1 MKNNYIKRIS
11 NMIGYNLKTLIKF
24 EIIYKALLSIIL
36 IPFAISGF
44 SLAMK
49 LTGYTYLTLENIV
62 SFLVNPITLIML
74 ILIIIYLTI
83 VTIFDIT
90 AIIVLF
96 DISSKKEKI
105 GMLDLIKLSI
115 NKCKKVFNLKNISIA
130 FLILFLMPFLN
141 IGISSNVITSIKL
154 PEFIMDYINSNYTL
168 SIIYIL
174 VYLLLL
180 SIMSKWLYSL
190 NYMILEDKS
199 FKEARKSSKEL
210 IKKSRL
216 VDLLKIFL
224 VQIITSVI
232 YTLFIILGILIIM
245 LISKILGNLKVIES
259 VSITI
264 VWLLIVVCLIIFAF
278 ITNSISFA
286 TISAMFYKHKTD
298 KKEKIKH
305 IAYNKIIKDKKHNT
319 ILKYIITIVVLLS
332 VVSGSLFT
340 YQIII
345 GETNLNI
352 KYIRKMEIT
361 AHRGASVKYPENTMA
376 AFRGAKKL
384 GADWIELDIQQTKD
398 RQIVV
403 SHDTNLSRVTGVNKD
418 IIDTN
423 YSEIEKLDAGSF
435 FSKKFKNEKIPLL
448 KEVLQYAKDNNIRL
462 NIEIKPTGK
471 EIDFEKQVVDLIKE
485 YEFED
490 RCVITSQIYSA
501 LENVKKA
508 DKEIKT
514 VYVMSI
520 AIGNI
525 IDAKYADAFSV
536 EASNVNEVLVNTVHN
551 SGKELYAWTINTEES
566 INNMIDMNVDNI
578 ITDNIE
584 LGKELVE
591 KSKSSDLISEFM
603 KSIYKNK

>member
-1 MKNNYIKRIS
+1 MKNNYIKNIS

-24 EIIYKALLSIIL
+24 EIIYKAILSIIL

-62 SFLVNPITLIML
+62 SFLLNPITLFML

-90 AIIVLF
+90 TIIVLF

-105 GMLDLIKLSI
+105 GVLDLLKLSI
-115 NKCKKVFNLKNISIA
+115 NKCKKVFNFKNISVA
-130 FLILFLMPFLN
+130 FLVLFLIPFLN

-154 PEFIMDYINSNYTL
+154 PEFIMDYINSNYTF
-168 SIIYIL
+168 SIIYVL

-190 NYMILEDKS
+190 HYMILEDKS
-199 FKEARKSSKEL
+199 FKEARKSSKDL

-232 YTLFIILGILIIM
+232 YTLVVMLGIVIIM

-278 ITNSISFA
+278 ISNSISFA

-305 IAYNKIIKDKKHNT
+305 ITYKETIKDKKHST

-332 VVSGSLFT
+332 VIAGSLFT
-340 YQIII
+340 YQVIT

-384 GADWIELDIQQTKD
+384 GADWIELDVQQTKD

-403 SHDTNLSRVTGVNKD
+403 SHDTNLGRVTGVDKD
-418 IIDTN
+418 IIDMN

-435 FSKKFKNEKIPLL
+435 FNKKFKDEKIPLL
-448 KEVLQYAKDNNIRL
+448 KEALQYAKDNNIRL
-462 NIEIKPTGK
+462 NIELKPIGEEK
-471 EIDFEKQVVDLIKE
+471 DFEKQVVDLIKK
-485 YEFED
+485 YKFEN
-490 RCVITSQIYSA
+490 RCVITSQIYSV
-501 LENVKKA
+501 LEKVKKE

-520 AIGNI
+520 AIGEI
-525 IDAKYADAFSV
+525 TDAKYADAFSV
-536 EASNVNEVLVNTVHN
+536 EASNVNESLVNTVHN
-551 SGKELYAWTINTEES
+551 SGKELFAWTINTEES
-566 INNMIDMNVDNI
+566 INNMIDMDVDNI
-578 ITDNIE
+578 ITDNIQ
-584 LGKELVE
+584 LGKKLVE

-603 KSIYKNK
+603 KSIYK

>member
-1 MKNNYIKRIS
+1 MKNDYIKRIL

-62 SFLVNPITLIML
+62 SFLLNPITLFML
-74 ILIIIYLTI
+74 ILIIIYLTV

-90 AIIVLF
+90 TIIVLF

-105 GMLDLIKLSI
+105 GVLDLLKLSI
-115 NKCKKVFNLKNISIA
+115 NKCKKVFNFKNISVA
-130 FLILFLMPFLN
+130 FLVLFLMPFLN

-168 SIIYIL
+168 SIIYVL

-190 NYMILEDKS
+190 HYMILEDKN
-199 FKEARKSSKEL
+199 FKEARKSSKDL

-232 YTLFIILGILIIM
+232 YTLVVMLGIVIIM
-245 LISKILGNLKVIES
+245 LISKVLGNLKVIES

-278 ITNSISFA
+278 ISNSISFA

-305 IAYNKIIKDKKHNT
+305 ITYKETIKDKKHSI

-332 VVSGSLFT
+332 VIAGSLFT
-340 YQIII
+340 YQVIT

-384 GADWIELDIQQTKD
+384 GADWIELDVQQTKD

-403 SHDTNLSRVTGVNKD
+403 SHDTNLGRVTGVDKD
-418 IIDTN
+418 IIDMN

-435 FSKKFKNEKIPLL
+435 FNKKFKDEKIPLL

-462 NIEIKPTGK
+462 NIELKPTGEEK
-471 EIDFEKQVVDLIKE
+471 DFEKQVVDLIKK
-485 YEFED
+485 YKFEN
-490 RCVITSQIYSA
+490 RCVITSQVYSV
-501 LENVKKA
+501 LEKVKKE

-520 AIGNI
+520 AIGEI
-525 IDAKYADAFSV
+525 TDAKYADAFSV
-536 EASNVNEVLVNTVHN
+536 EASNVNESLVNTVHN
-551 SGKELYAWTINTEES
+551 SGKELFAWTINTEES
-566 INNMIDMNVDNI
+566 INNMIDMDVDNI
-578 ITDNIE
+578 ITDNIQ
-584 LGKELVE
+584 LGKKLVE

-603 KSIYKNK
+603 KSIYK

>member
-1 MKNNYIKRIS
+1 
-11 NMIGYNLKTLIKF
+11 
-24 EIIYKALLSIIL
+24 
-36 IPFAISGF
+36 
-44 SLAMK
+44 
-49 LTGYTYLTLENIV
+49 
-62 SFLVNPITLIML
+62 
-74 ILIIIYLTI
+74 
-83 VTIFDIT
+83 
-90 AIIVLF
+90 
-96 DISSKKEKI
+96 
-105 GMLDLIKLSI
+105 
-115 NKCKKVFNLKNISIA
+115 
-130 FLILFLMPFLN
+130 
-141 IGISSNVITSIKL
+141 
-154 PEFIMDYINSNYTL
+154 MDYINSNYVL
-168 SIIYIL
+168 SIIYVL

-190 NYMILEDKS
+190 HYMILEDKS
-199 FKEARKSSKEL
+199 FKGARKSSKEL
-210 IKKSRL
+210 IRKSRL

-232 YTLFIILGILIIM
+232 YMLFVMLGILIIM

-278 ITNSISFA
+278 ISNSISFA

-340 YQIII
+340 YQIIT

-384 GADWIELDIQQTKD
+384 GADWIELDVQQTKD

-403 SHDTNLSRVTGVNKD
+403 SHDTNLARVTGVNKD
-418 IIDTN
+418 IIDMN

-435 FSKKFKNEKIPLL
+435 FNKKFKGEKIPLL

-462 NIEIKPTGK
+462 NIELKPTGK
-471 EIDFEKQVVDLIKE
+471 EKDFEKQVVDLIKK
-485 YEFED
+485 YEFEN
-490 RCVITSQIYSA
+490 RCVITSQVYSV
-501 LENVKKA
+501 LEKVKEE

-520 AIGNI
+520 AIGEI
-525 IDAKYADAFSV
+525 TDAKYADAFSV
-536 EASNVNEVLVNTVHN
+536 EASNVNESLVNTVHN
-551 SGKELYAWTINTEES
+551 SGKELFAWTINTEES
-566 INNMIDMNVDNI
+566 INNMIDMDVDNI
-578 ITDNIE
+578 ITDNIQ
-584 LGKELVE
+584 LGKKLVK

-603 KSIYKNK
+603 KSIYK

>member
-1 MKNNYIKRIS
+1 MKNNYIKNIS

-24 EIIYKALLSIIL
+24 EIIYKAILSIIL

-62 SFLVNPITLIML
+62 SFLLNPITLFML

-90 AIIVLF
+90 TIIVLF

-105 GMLDLIKLSI
+105 GVLDLLKLSI
-115 NKCKKVFNLKNISIA
+115 NKCKKVFNFKNISVA
-130 FLILFLMPFLN
+130 FLVLFLIPFLN

-168 SIIYIL
+168 SIIYVL

-190 NYMILEDKS
+190 HYMILEDKS
-199 FKEARKSSKEL
+199 FKEARKSSKDL

-232 YTLFIILGILIIM
+232 YTLVVMLGIVIIM

-278 ITNSISFA
+278 ISNSISFA

-305 IAYNKIIKDKKHNT
+305 ITYKETIKDKKHST

-332 VVSGSLFT
+332 VIAGSLFT
-340 YQIII
+340 YQVIT

-384 GADWIELDIQQTKD
+384 GADWIELDVQQTKD

-403 SHDTNLSRVTGVNKD
+403 SHDTNLGRVTGVDKD
-418 IIDTN
+418 IIDMN

-435 FSKKFKNEKIPLL
+435 FNKKFKDEKIPLL
-448 KEVLQYAKDNNIRL
+448 KEALQYAKDNNIRL
-462 NIEIKPTGK
+462 NIELKPIGEEK
-471 EIDFEKQVVDLIKE
+471 DFEKQVVDLIKK
-485 YEFED
+485 YKFEN
-490 RCVITSQIYSA
+490 RCVITSQIYSV
-501 LENVKKA
+501 LEKVKKE

-520 AIGNI
+520 AIGEI
-525 IDAKYADAFSV
+525 TDAKYADAFSV
-536 EASNVNEVLVNTVHN
+536 EASNVNESLVNTVHN
-551 SGKELYAWTINTEES
+551 SGKELFAWTINTEES
-566 INNMIDMNVDNI
+566 INNMIDMDVDNI
-578 ITDNIE
+578 ITDNIQ
-584 LGKELVE
+584 LGKKLVE

-603 KSIYKNK
+603 KSIYK

>member
-278 ITNSISFA
+278 ITNSISLA

>member
-62 SFLVNPITLIML
+62 SFLLNPITLFML

-90 AIIVLF
+90 TIIVLF

-115 NKCKKVFNLKNISIA
+115 NKCKKVFNFKNISVA
-130 FLILFLMPFLN
+130 FLVLFLIPFLN

-154 PEFIMDYINSNYTL
+154 PEFIMDYINSNYIL
-168 SIIYIL
+168 SIIYVLI
-174 VYLLLL
+174 YLLLL

-190 NYMILEDKS
+190 HYMILEDKS

-210 IKKSRL
+210 IRKSRL

-232 YTLFIILGILIIM
+232 YTLFIMLGILIIM

-278 ITNSISFA
+278 ISNSISFA

-319 ILKYIITIVVLLS
+319 ILKYIITVVVVLS
-332 VVSGSLFT
+332 VVAGSLFT
-340 YQIII
+340 YQIIT

-376 AFRGAKKL
+376 AFRGAKEL
-384 GADWIELDIQQTKD
+384 GADWIELDVQQTKD

-403 SHDTNLSRVTGVNKD
+403 SHDTNLARVTGVNKD
-418 IIDTN
+418 IIDMN
-423 YSEIEKLDAGSF
+423 YNEIEKLDAGSF
-435 FSKKFKNEKIPLL
+435 FSKKFKDEKIPLL

-462 NIEIKPTGK
+462 NIELKPTGEEK
-471 EIDFEKQVVDLIKE
+471 DFEKQVVDLIKK
-485 YEFED
+485 YKFEN
-490 RCVITSQIYSA
+490 RCVIISQVYSV
-501 LENVKKA
+501 LEKVKKE

-520 AIGNI
+520 AIGKI
-525 IDAKYADAFSV
+525 TDAKYADAFSV
-536 EASNVNEVLVNTVHN
+536 EASNVNESLVNTIHN
-551 SGKELYAWTINTEES
+551 SGKELFAWTINTEES
-566 INNMIDMNVDNI
+566 INNMIDMDVDNI
-578 ITDNIE
+578 ITDNIQ
-584 LGKELVE
+584 LGKKLVE

-603 KSIYKNK
+603 KSIYK